1 MVLQNRGALFTLDTD
16 HPNAVA
22 PWQEALPH
30 AYAAHGVEST
40 DGSLAFTLGTPGGDS
55 QVQSLIQIVN
65 NVFLFGMTPQAA
77 IEAPRFRSQT
87 GLRVSFEDR
96 VSSLVLADLAGRG
109 HEPEV
114 IHGWTATF
122 GGAQMI
128 LVEPWGTLTAAS
140 DPRREAYAMAY

>member
-1 MVLQNRGALFTLDTD
+1 MQNDNVG
-16 HPNAVA
+16 
-22 PWQEALPH
+22 QI
-30 AYAAHGVEST
+30 HGVEVVSWMKN
-40 DGSLAFTLGTPGGDS
+40 LQFQNAVKF
-55 QVQSLIQIVN
+55 
-65 NVFLFGMTPQAA
+65 TPQQA

-96 VSSLVLADLAGRG
+96 VPGSVLDDLASRG

-128 LVEPWGTLTAAS
+128 LIESWGTLTVGS
-140 DPRREAYAMAY
+140 DPRREAYGMAY